1 MVAEIIR
8 PAAFSVDPATAGPV
22 QRMRLANANAA
33 NAFHRVEDGLED
45 VSTDSAAN
53 ERRAESLTEL
63 AATLSRQMDRLIEE
77 TCRMT
82 TVLRAQ

>member
-8 PAAFSVDPATAGPV
+8 PAAFSVDPAQAGPV

-33 NAFHRVEDGLED
+33 NAFHAVEDGLHD
-45 VSTDSAAN
+45 VTAESAAD
-53 ERRAESLTEL
+53 ERRAAELSRL

-77 TCRMT
+77 TRRMT